1 MKKIKK
7 NHHLTVYQPHQPMYP
22 NSADTNYVVRK
33 LLDIATAIASAVGL
47 ITAMI
52 FLIALT

>member
-22 NSADTNYVVRK
+22 NAADTNYVVRK